1 MESPSLET
9 FKTQQDV
16 VLDSPICLNLL
27 GQKSE
32 IGDLKMSLPM

>member
-16 VLDSPICLNLL
+16 VLDNLVYLTLL
-27 GQKSE
+27 GQKGE